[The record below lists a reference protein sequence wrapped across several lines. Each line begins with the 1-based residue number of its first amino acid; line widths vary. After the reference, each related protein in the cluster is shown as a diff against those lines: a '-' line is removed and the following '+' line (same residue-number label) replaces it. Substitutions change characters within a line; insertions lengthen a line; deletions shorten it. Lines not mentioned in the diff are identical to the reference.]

1 MESQP
6 VLEKKA
12 HPEKPSYRRVLSNR
26 SFSLLWIG
34 QLVSQSGDFIFDV
47 AALWL
52 VLQLTG
58 DTLKVGVAVAFVLL
72 PAVVVGPFA
81 GVYIDRFNRRDIII
95 AGNIFQAGAAIGIA
109 VSYSI
114 GILNFPVL
122 LILLFVLNAG
132 AQFVRPAVTA
142 VVPSV
147 TGKEDLAA
155 ANGLFS
161 LTSSI
166 NQVAGYGI
174 GGVIVLLFGPTLP
187 ILYDALTFVFAAL
200 VISMIARYRCA
211 IPNTI
216 STPGS
221 PLAASSFKQKF
232 SEGLKYIRGSR
243 FLLEL
248 VVVGVLLNFFGTGVF
263 ALLAP
268 YSRDV
273 IHGNAGTYG
282 ILLAMFSLGII
293 LGSIFVGKID
303 SRKYVG
309 KLLFLGVIAVG
320 GLTVALAFTTVAW
333 LALGIAF
340 GVGFFNA
347 IVNIPLSVLIQ
358 AKIPGELL
366 GRVATSLGALITLSQ
381 PISAATAGGVAGS
394 LSIGETFLIYGFFM
408 ILVSAATYFLFGELR
423 NATY

>member
-6 VLEKKA
+6 VLDKA
-12 HPEKPSYRRVLSNR
+12 QPEKPSYRRVLSNR

-58 DTLKVGVAVAFVLL
+58 DTLKVGIAVAFVLL

-81 GVYIDRFNRRDIII
+81 GVYIDRFNRRDIMI
-95 AGNIFQAGAAIGIA
+95 AANIFQAGAAIGIA

-216 STPGS
+216 STPGR
-221 PLAASSFKQKF
+221 PLAASSFMQKLL
-232 SEGLKYIRGSR
+232 EGLKYIRGSR

-293 LGSIFVGKID
+293 LGSLFVGKID

-309 KLLFLGVIAVG
+309 KLLFLGAVAVG

-333 LALGIAF
+333 LAFGVAF

-394 LSIGETFLIYGFFM
+394 LSIGQTFHIYGLFM
-408 ILVSAATYFLFGELR
+408 VLVSAATYFLFGELR